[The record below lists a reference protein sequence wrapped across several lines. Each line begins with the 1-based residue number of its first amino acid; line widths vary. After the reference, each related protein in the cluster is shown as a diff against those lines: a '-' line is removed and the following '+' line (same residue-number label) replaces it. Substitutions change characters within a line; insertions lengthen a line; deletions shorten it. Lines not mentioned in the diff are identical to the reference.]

1 MGTQDVHILALN
13 ETKVDPGYPCEL
25 TAIAGYQEEGLERSA
40 RGGEVSICVRDSTR
54 FNRRMDVLLKT

>member
-25 TAIAGYQEEGLERSA
+25 TAIAGYQEEGLERSV
-40 RGGEVSICVRDSTR
+40 RGGGVSICVRESIR
-54 FNRRMDVLLKT
+54 F